1 MFADL
6 QSKAKEHSATC
17 VATSQ
22 WVHAKSQSANDFNN
36 LKRTT
41 VAQSG
46 KEVEDMAKSNFVLY
60 PDANSFAPIAS
71 TTKGCIVDL
80 TLLMDALAADLAAA
94 PGRLPIQPSAM
105 GSMKASAEAA
115 WETLIATGYERLT
128 DTAKVFAQ
136 ELEAFCPSTKDILLK
151 EDPDIVVS
159 EILNFSGNPAIPF
172 LVAKAA
178 SFCKAMLAFDKV
190 ILELERKNSSKF
202 SKGMEAMKVAHD
214 ALDKQDE
221 ALRLRLFAGHV
232 GAVVLVSLKGVTG
245 DVAAAVKAAALK
257 KLRKGKERAKEV
269 GGAWLVAQ
277 LD

>member
-6 QSKAKEHSATC
+6 QAKAKEHSATC

-22 WVHAKSQSANDFNN
+22 WVQAKSQSAKDFNN
-36 LKRTT
+36 SKRTT

-105 GSMKASAEAA
+105 DSMKASAEAA

-128 DTAKVFAQ
+128 DTAKVFCARARSLLPFHQ
-136 ELEAFCPSTKDILLK
+136 GHFTKGGPRHCGK
-151 EDPDIVVS
+151 R
-159 EILNFSGNPAIPF
+159 N
-172 LVAKAA
+172 
-178 SFCKAMLAFDKV
+178 
-190 ILELERKNSSKF
+190 LELQWESSNPVF
-202 SKGMEAMKVAHD
+202 GCESC
-214 ALDKQDE
+214 
-221 ALRLRLFAGHV
+221 
-232 GAVVLVSLKGVTG
+232 VVLQG
-245 DVAAAVKAAALK
+245 DACIWQSHFGA
-257 KLRKGKERAKEV
+257 RARE
-269 GGAWLVAQ
+269 
-277 LD
+277 